1 MQTKKKTVRSRQRT
15 ARTLQQFHSPFYA
28 PLFTKS
34 SLMFEGFASSVPGQ
48 RGFLVAYGTI
58 ETERTHLGDYAVMF
72 DTRTVIG
79 TERVIRNTDGH
90 ERCTVTLRNSLEQ
103 TTRINLDASRD
114 VIEAAVLKV
123 RA

>member
-1 MQTKKKTVRSRQRT
+1 MQTKKKAVRSRQRT
-15 ARTLQQFHSPFYA
+15 ARTLQQFQSPFYA
-28 PLFTKS
+28 PSFNKS
-34 SLMFEGFASSVPGQ
+34 SLMFEGFASSVPGH

-58 ETERTHLGDYAVMF
+58 ETKQTHLGDYAVMF
-72 DTRTVIG
+72 DARTVIG
-79 TERVIRNTDGH
+79 TERVIRNTDGR

-114 VIEAAVLKV
+114 VIEAAVLKA

>member
-1 MQTKKKTVRSRQRT
+1 MQTKKKAARSRQRT
-15 ARTLQQFHSPFYA
+15 ARMLQQFQSPFYA
-28 PLFTKS
+28 PSFNKS

-58 ETERTHLGDYAVMF
+58 ETKRTHLGDYAVIF
-72 DTRTVIG
+72 DAGTVIG

-103 TTRINLDASRD
+103 ITRINLDASRD
-114 VIEAAVLKV
+114 VIEAAVLKA

>member
-1 MQTKKKTVRSRQRT
+1 MQTKKKAARSRQRT
-15 ARTLQQFHSPFYA
+15 ARTLQQFPSPFYA
-28 PLFTKS
+28 PLFNKS

-58 ETERTHLGDYAVMF
+58 ETERTNRGEHAVMF
-72 DTRTVIG
+72 DARTVIG

-90 ERCTVTLRNSLEQ
+90 ERCTVTLQNSSGE
-103 TTRINLDASRD
+103 TTRINLNASRE
-114 VIEAAVLKV
+114 VIEAAILKA

>member
-1 MQTKKKTVRSRQRT
+1 MQTKKKAARSRQRT

-28 PLFTKS
+28 PSFNKS
-34 SLMFEGFASSVPGQ
+34 SLMFEGFALSVPGQ

-58 ETERTHLGDYAVMF
+58 ETKRTHRGDYAVMF
-72 DTRTVIG
+72 DARTVIG
-79 TERVIRNTDGH
+79 TEGVIRNTDGR

-103 TTRINLDASRD
+103 TTRINLNASRE
-114 VIEAAVLKV
+114 VIEAAILKA

>member
-1 MQTKKKTVRSRQRT
+1 MQTKKKAARSRQRT

-28 PLFTKS
+28 PSFNKS
-34 SLMFEGFASSVPGQ
+34 SLMFEGFALSVPGQ

-58 ETERTHLGDYAVMF
+58 ETKRTHRGDYAVMF
-72 DTRTVIG
+72 DARTVIG
-79 TERVIRNTDGH
+79 TEGVIHNTDRR
-90 ERCTVTLRNSLEQ
+90 ERCTVTLRKSLGE
-103 TTRINLDASRD
+103 TTRINLNASRD